1 MRRAAG
7 EMSRATRHT
16 RTPEPPQTSPA
27 PPGAATRPSPPPIR
41 PKARESGG
49 GDDGAEGVHLGSHDV
64 AGDPVAAALDSRRVP
79 PRAARGDPSLNT
91 DAPAR
96 RRLDIA
102 TNRVPRRRRRG
113 RGDHPIATPL
123 YAARDAAREGEG
135 ARPCPGGAPGR
146 PARRGARVLGGP
158 VPSTLFV
165 IHEIPRATG
174 CCVSGRRTRPP
185 LISWLFSGRW
195 VRSSLTSWALGGESF
210 VYLLYLPPPTRAS
223 SLGVA

>member
-1 MRRAAG
+1 MTRSGRHSTRAACLSARP
-7 EMSRATRHT
+7 EVTRASMPT
-16 RTPEPPQTSPA
+16 
-27 PPGAATRPSPPPIR
+27 
-41 PKARESGG
+41 
-49 GDDGAEGVHLGSHDV
+49 
-64 AGDPVAAALDSRRVP
+64 P
-79 PRAARGDPSLNT
+79 PRAAGSISRTNRVLSGVADAGAGITPHRHAVGRREGR
-91 DAPAR
+91 APAR
-96 RRLDIA
+96 A
-102 TNRVPRRRRRG
+102 K
-113 RGDHPIATPL
+113 
-123 YAARDAAREGEG
+123 ARDRAPAAPR
-135 ARPCPGGAPGR
+135 GR

-174 CCVSGRRTRPP
+174 CCASGRRTRPP

>member
-1 MRRAAG
+1 MTRSGRHSTRAACLSARP
-7 EMSRATRHT
+7 EVPRASIPT
-16 RTPEPPQTSPA
+16 
-27 PPGAATRPSPPPIR
+27 
-41 PKARESGG
+41 
-49 GDDGAEGVHLGSHDV
+49 
-64 AGDPVAAALDSRRVP
+64 P
-79 PRAARGDPSLNT
+79 PRAAGSISREPSLSGVADEGAGIT
-91 DAPAR
+91 PHRHAVGLPE
-96 RRLDIA
+96 
-102 TNRVPRRRRRG
+102 G
-113 RGDHPIATPL
+113 R
-123 YAARDAAREGEG
+123 AREGEG
-135 ARPCPGGAPGR
+135 ARPCPGGALGPT
-146 PARRGARVLGGP
+146 ARRGARVMGGP